1 MAITQRQML
10 GNRIRALREE
20 QGLTQG
26 QLAAMIGNDTKQYI
40 SALEKGDKN
49 VTIDVLCRIAEA
61 LGANVSD
68 LIDF

>member
-10 GNRIRALREE
+10 GNRIRTLREE

>member
-10 GNRIRALREE
+10 GNRIRTLREG